1 MIQALFIFSLLFVWP
16 VFTSHTSHNRDNEQT
31 PIDPP
36 FNNQESRR
44 WADSLFKT
52 LTPDE
57 RLGQLFMVAA
67 YSNKDEAEK
76 KRIEYLIKNHHIGGI
91 IFMQGGPVRQASL
104 TNYYQSISKVQLM
117 IAQDAEW
124 GLSMRL
130 DSTPDFHRQ
139 LMWGAIQNNQLIY
152 KAGREIARECRRL
165 GVHISFS
172 PVVDI
177 NSNPLNPVIGDRSF
191 GENKINVAEKGIA
204 YMRGL
209 QDGKVLASAKHFP
222 GHGDTDKDSHKT
234 LPTVTASASRIDS
247 LELYPFIKLVNSGVG
262 SVMVAHLNIPS
273 LDSSGTASTLSS
285 NVVTGLLKNK
295 IGFNGLIFTDAL
307 NMKGVADLYP
317 AGEVDVRAL
326 IAGNDVLLF
335 SGNVSGAITAI
346 KKAVQDNVIE
356 QDSIDAKV
364 KKILACKHW
373 LELNKKQ
380 RVDLKNLHKD
390 INTPEALHIRD
401 ELTASA
407 LTLVRNKSNLIPF
420 KQRLDTFRFAS
431 VSIGSFN
438 ETNFQ
443 KRLKTYAPVKS
454 FHIDKQASKEDFQ
467 KLIDLLKN
475 YNVVFVSLHNMN
487 RKFDNNYGI
496 TDNSK
501 LFINE
506 LEKKC
511 HVVTTLFGNPYSL
524 KFFEKSNHLLMAY
537 SGENDVQDFAAQLL
551 FGGIPA
557 RGKLPVSASDEIKA
571 GEGLFTTS
579 CRLRFTDPTDY
590 DFIPNKLNQIDS
602 ILEAAIINRAFPGC
616 RMLAI
621 KNNTIFYDK
630 AYGFYTYDRI
640 DSVQLNAV
648 YDVASITKTAAT
660 TLAIMRLYEEK
671 KINLNDPINK
681 YLPWLS
687 QSNKANTTLK
697 ELLLHQGG
705 LKAWI
710 PFYKTIQTKDDAI
723 SYTRNRQHYIQIAD
737 NMYLRHEYL
746 DTIKMMIMAS
756 PVSDKKEYVYS
767 DLDFILLGWIVEA
780 VTNSRLDD
788 YVRCEIYA
796 PLGISQ
802 TTYLPLDYLEKKN
815 IVPSNYDYDF
825 RRQKLV
831 GFVHDPG
838 SALMGGV
845 AGHAGLFSDTYGLAV
860 IHQMLLNH
868 GTYGGYKVFDS
879 ATVDLFTSKQS
890 TISRRGLGFDKQEPN
905 VNKKSPCSELASD
918 NTFGHQGFT
927 GTCVWSDP
935 LTQLTLIFLSNR
947 TFPDDTNNKIST
959 MAVRTKIHTLL
970 YESVVGHAEN
980 PGRF

>member
-234 LPTVTASASRIDS
+234 LPTATASASRIDS

-295 IGFNGLIFTDAL
+295 IRFNGLIFTDAL

-346 KKAVQDNVIE
+346 KKAVQDNLIK

-454 FHIDKQASKEDFQ
+454 FNIDKQASKEDFL

-475 YNVVFVSLHNMN
+475 YTVVFVSLHNMN

-501 LFINE
+501 LFISE

-557 RGKLPVSASDEIKA
+557 RGILPVSASDEIKA

-590 DFIPNKLNQIDS
+590 EFIPNKLNQIDS

-630 AYGFYTYDRI
+630 AFGFYTYDRT

-648 YDVASITKTAAT
+648 YDVASITKSAAT
-660 TLAIMRLYEEK
+660 TLAVMNLYE
-671 KINLNDPINK
+671 
-681 YLPWLS
+681 
-687 QSNKANTTLK
+687 
-697 ELLLHQGG
+697 
-705 LKAWI
+705 
-710 PFYKTIQTKDDAI
+710 
-723 SYTRNRQHYIQIAD
+723 
-737 NMYLRHEYL
+737 
-746 DTIKMMIMAS
+746 
-756 PVSDKKEYVYS
+756 
-767 DLDFILLGWIVEA
+767 
-780 VTNSRLDD
+780 
-788 YVRCEIYA
+788 
-796 PLGISQ
+796 
-802 TTYLPLDYLEKKN
+802 
-815 IVPSNYDYDF
+815 
-825 RRQKLV
+825 
-831 GFVHDPG
+831 
-838 SALMGGV
+838 
-845 AGHAGLFSDTYGLAV
+845 
-860 IHQMLLNH
+860 
-868 GTYGGYKVFDS
+868 
-879 ATVDLFTSKQS
+879 
-890 TISRRGLGFDKQEPN
+890 
-905 VNKKSPCSELASD
+905 
-918 NTFGHQGFT
+918 
-927 GTCVWSDP
+927 
-935 LTQLTLIFLSNR
+935 
-947 TFPDDTNNKIST
+947 
-959 MAVRTKIHTLL
+959 
-970 YESVVGHAEN
+970 
-980 PGRF
+980 